1 MHIKAHKGTAFF
13 AYMQIFTQK
22 NAIFPQNLRIPK
34 KSTIFAAASKN
45 VPL

>member
-22 NAIFPQNLRIPK
+22 NAIFPKICVFRKKPLLLPRI
-34 KSTIFAAASKN
+34 SI
-45 VPL
+45 LLQ